1 MDHVTARVN
10 DFAETRVKNHVKF
23 VVLHQPYK
31 HNNVDSASASLSDY
45 PLSYLALLSDCA
57 DRAAINS
64 PVLEPIIKT
73 APRQHSTL
81 SPSSMSKPLSAA
93 LAIE

>member
-10 DFAETRVKNHVKF
+10 DFAETRVKNHVNF
-23 VVLHQPYK
+23 DVLLQPYG

-45 PLSYLALLSDCA
+45 PLSYLALLSDRA
-57 DRAAINS
+57 DSAAINS
-64 PVLEPIIKT
+64 PVLEPIIKA

-81 SPSSMSKPLSAA
+81 SPSSMSETLPAA
-93 LAIE
+93 IAIE